1 LIQNRIDQAAILCGG
16 LGSRLG
22 SLTLKHP
29 KPMMEVDNLP
39 FLHHLLDQLS
49 DQGIKRFVLMT
60 GYLADQIEDYFG
72 DGSEWDWEIQYSIGP
87 KEWETG
93 RRIFEA
99 RELIDERFLLLYS
112 DNFINLNLSK
122 LNAHSIKYNLPLT
135 LSLSRKDQGNI
146 SMKDGIVEIYDS
158 SRQSDD
164 LNYVEVG
171 YMIIKKLQLID
182 YIQGGDSLD
191 ISFSEIIKR
200 FVDQNLASGYFQEG
214 KYQSISDPERL
225 ELTRKYFSRKNI
237 ILLDRDGVINEK
249 MPRGEY
255 VSDWSKFKFIPET
268 LESLKKLSQ
277 KGFEFIIISNQAG
290 VARKMIK
297 KTNLE
302 QITDSMTEDLAS
314 RGINIL
320 DTFICPHHWDDQ
332 CFCRKP
338 SPGNFIAASEKFQ
351 FRLDKV
357 IYVGDDVRDCQAA
370 FNAGC
375 KSAYIGEFSELYQL
389 EGYELP
395 LFKGSNFLKVIPDI
409 INFYLKT

>member
-1 LIQNRIDQAAILCGG
+1 
-16 LGSRLG
+16 
-22 SLTLKHP
+22 
-29 KPMMEVDNLP
+29 MEVDNLP
-39 FLHHLLDQLS
+39 FLQHLLDQLS

-60 GYLADQIEDYFG
+60 GYLADQIKDYFG
-72 DGSEWDWEIQYSIGP
+72 DGSKWGWEIQYSTGP

-135 LSLSRKDQGNI
+135 LSLFRKDQGNI

-158 SRQSDD
+158 TRQSDN

-171 YMIIKKLQLID
+171 YMILKKQQMID
-182 YIQGGDSLD
+182 CIQGKDSLD
-191 ISFSEIIKR
+191 ISFSEVIKR
-200 FVDQNLASGYFQEG
+200 FVDENLASGYFQEG

-225 ELTRKYFSRKNI
+225 EITRKYFSRKNI
-237 ILLDRDGVINEK
+237 LLLDRDGVINEK
-249 MPRGEY
+249 MPKGEY
-255 VSDWSKFKFIPET
+255 VSDWSKFEFIPET
-268 LESLKKLSQ
+268 LKSLQKLSQ

-290 VARKMIK
+290 IARKMIK
-297 KTNLE
+297 KNNLE
-302 QITDSMTEDLAS
+302 QITEFMTENLTS
-314 RGINIL
+314 KGINIL

-357 IYVGDDVRDCQAA
+357 IYVGDDVRDCKAA

-375 KSAYIGEFSELYQL
+375 KSAYLGEFSELYQL
-389 EGYELP
+389 EDYELP
-395 LFKGSNFLKVIPDI
+395 LVKGRNFLKVIPDI
-409 INFYLKT
+409 IDFYSDT

>member
-1 LIQNRIDQAAILCGG
+1 MI
-16 LGSRLG
+16 
-22 SLTLKHP
+22 
-29 KPMMEVDNLP
+29 EVDKLP
-39 FLHHLLDQLS
+39 FLHHLLHQLS

-122 LNAHSIKYNLPLT
+122 LNTHSIKYNLPLT
-135 LSLSRKDQGNI
+135 LSLSRKNQGNI
-146 SMKDGIVEIYDS
+146 RMKDGIVEIYDS

-171 YMIIKKLQLID
+171 YMILNKLQMID
-182 YIQGGDSLD
+182 YIQGVDSLD

-200 FVDQNLASGYFQEG
+200 FVDENLASGYFQEG

-237 ILLDRDGVINEK
+237 ILLDRDGVINAK

-297 KTNLE
+297 KKQPRTNNRVY
-302 QITDSMTEDLAS
+302 D
-314 RGINIL
+314 
-320 DTFICPHHWDDQ
+320 
-332 CFCRKP
+332 
-338 SPGNFIAASEKFQ
+338 
-351 FRLDKV
+351 
-357 IYVGDDVRDCQAA
+357 
-370 FNAGC
+370 
-375 KSAYIGEFSELYQL
+375 
-389 EGYELP
+389 
-395 LFKGSNFLKVIPDI
+395 
-409 INFYLKT
+409 

>member
-1 LIQNRIDQAAILCGG
+1 MIQNRIDQAAILCGG

-29 KPMMEVDNLP
+29 KPMMEVDKLP